1 MTETPGERLA
11 SLDVFRGATIA
22 SMMLV
27 NNPGDWGHVYSPLLH
42 AEWHGWTFTD
52 TVFPFFLWIAG
63 VAMTLSTAKRIERG
77 ESRGK
82 LLLHIVRR
90 AAILFL
96 LGLLLSGFPDYN
108 LDRIRIPGVLQRIAV
123 CYLVAGLIFLFT
135 NARGQAIAALAL
147 LAVYALLMGGRFDPA
162 DNFAREVDSRLLAG
176 HMWSR
181 TKVWDPEGIISTI
194 PAIASVLFGI
204 LTGHLL
210 RRVTNP
216 AERAT
221 WLFLC
226 GNALIAAAHIWA
238 TWMPFNKNLWTSSYS
253 VLMAGLATVVFAI
266 CYWLV
271 DVQGWKRPARPL
283 AIYGMNAI
291 TVFVLAGLIGR
302 LLGIWQ
308 LQRPIFTSVFTRVA
322 PDAYVASLAYAIAFV
337 LLMYGIAYAMYRRG
351 IFVKL

>member
-1 MTETPGERLA
+1 MSRAPGERLA

-27 NNPGDWGHVYSPLLH
+27 NNPGDWGHVYSPLQH

-77 ESRGK
+77 ESRGR
-82 LLLHIVRR
+82 LLLHLVRR

-96 LGLLLSGFPDYN
+96 LGLLLSGFPYYH

-123 CYLVAGLIFLFT
+123 CYLLAGIVFLST
-135 NARGQAIAALAL
+135 RVRGQVIATLAL
-147 LAVYALLMGGRFDPA
+147 LAVYALLMGGRFDP
-162 DNFAREVDSRLLAG
+162 DNNFARDVDSRLLAG

-181 TKVWDPEGIISTI
+181 TKVWDPEGVVSTI
-194 PAIASVLFGI
+194 PAIASVLFGV
-204 LTGHLL
+204 LAGQVV
-210 RRVTNP
+210 RRVTAP
-216 AERAT
+216 AERTT
-221 WLFLC
+221 WLFLG
-226 GNALIAAAHIWA
+226 GNLLIAAGLMWA
-238 TWMPFNKNLWTSSYS
+238 QWMPVNKNLWTSSYS
-253 VLMAGLATVVFAI
+253 ALMAGLATVVFAI

-271 DVQGWKRPARPL
+271 DVQGWKRSTRPL

-308 LQRPIFTSVFTRVA
+308 LQGPIFKTVFTPLA
-322 PDAYVASLAYAIAFV
+322 PDPYIASLGYAIAFV
-337 LLMYGIAYAMYRRG
+337 LLMYGIAYVMYRRG